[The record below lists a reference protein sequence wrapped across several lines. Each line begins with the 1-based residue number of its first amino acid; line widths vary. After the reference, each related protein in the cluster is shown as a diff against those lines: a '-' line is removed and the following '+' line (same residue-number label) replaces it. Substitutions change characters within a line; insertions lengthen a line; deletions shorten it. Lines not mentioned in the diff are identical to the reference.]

1 MTNQIPSM
9 TFQYAMVSFSH
20 GAFQP
25 LGNWITKKWK
35 NMLCF
40 GFGVI
45 WFDSSIC
52 IVKTKTNQSAHRLH
66 LVMPCHNFKFNLAE
80 LFLFFY
86 VNHKCKFIAYLSLDF
101 YCRPTVIQKK
111 KMVKISSKYHVHLL
125 EFHNQIIFEVTI
137 LILPDILS
145 CETHFFLSV

>member
-1 MTNQIPSM
+1 MSTKRSSFLHVLTWHSQQTNEKSNRILMTNQIPTM

-40 GFGVI
+40 VFGVI

-86 VNHKCKFIAYLSLDF
+86 INHKCKFIAYLSLDF

-111 KMVKISSKYHVHLL
+111 NGEDFV
-125 EFHNQIIFEVTI
+125 
-137 LILPDILS
+137 
-145 CETHFFLSV
+145 